1 MIDVG
6 ESNGFQPVS
15 VVSQLTEM
23 PRPILGAKRER
34 PRAREC
40 GQMRS
45 R

>member
-15 VVSQLTEM
+15 VVSTCPSGMSLWCAAAFAAFAAAAG
-23 PRPILGAKRER
+23 R
-34 PRAREC
+34 
-40 GQMRS
+40 MRG